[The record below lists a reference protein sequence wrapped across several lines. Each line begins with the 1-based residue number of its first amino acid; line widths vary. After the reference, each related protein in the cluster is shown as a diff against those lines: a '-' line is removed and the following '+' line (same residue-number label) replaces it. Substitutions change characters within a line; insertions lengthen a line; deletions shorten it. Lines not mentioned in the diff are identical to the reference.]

1 MTAQGKAAFRL
12 SDTPGWCD
20 TELELAS
27 GLRGRRKEK
36 EEKERPR
43 GLPGPPQ
50 RALDTHGEDPG
61 ISWPHL
67 ADPRWIGT
75 SLPHGVWP
83 ASGAQVRLRAS
94 RVRPL
99 PFPLPP
105 PPRRPALPPASVS
118 PLGHLYFSFSVSYFF
133 LKK

>member
-1 MTAQGKAAFRL
+1 MSRECPSRCMAVGGEQAMTAQGKAAFRL

-61 ISWPHL
+61 ISWLHL

-75 SLPHGVWP
+75 SLPHG
-83 ASGAQVRLRAS
+83 SGRRAAH
-94 RVRPL
+94 R
-99 PFPLPP
+99 
-105 PPRRPALPPASVS
+105 
-118 PLGHLYFSFSVSYFF
+118 
-133 LKK
+133 